1 MFKNIFKHKILE
13 NNNQI
18 INVTGLNK
26 RVHSFY
32 VWSLFHASNNNI
44 IVVTNSLYDA
54 TNLYNDLSE
63 NANVYL
69 FPMDDFIVS
78 EALAI
83 SPDLMAKRIEVINDI
98 ILKNDK
104 KIIITN
110 LMGYLRFLPRKEL
123 FDNLFIKLKKG
134 DIINREELI
143 KKLLLAGYK
152 KESIVTKTGEFANRG
167 YILDIYAYDYEFPIR
182 IEFFDD
188 EIEEIRQFNPDTQI
202 SSLKKEEVFISPFT
216 EFINEF
222 SKEDIP
228 QRQSLLP
235 LVTSRVSNISG
246 IFEPFHTIFI
256 DLDNVKLSY
265 EKILEQTIEY
275 SLTDNFKLK
284 KYMCDLY
291 ELIPKNY
298 IDIISIDNYNKDNI
312 NETYFT
318 QTIEKFNSNFEKLN
332 NYIEKALLKKNK
344 VIVCIEKKENIKF
357 FEEKI
362 KYKTILTNLNDIKDD
377 LVNIVN
383 IKMSNGFILN
393 DEIYLTETEIF
404 SSTFIKKYKSK
415 LRYGVKIKDINKL
428 IKGDYV
434 VHADYG
440 IGKYLGIVTLKSK
453 NLIKDYLHI
462 EYKNNDK
469 LYVPVEKIELVY
481 KYTSE
486 DGKTPILSKLGGTD
500 WIKHK
505 TRVKGK
511 VKEIAK
517 NLLDL
522 SAKRKLLKG
531 YAYLEDDEEQLLF
544 ENKFEYTET
553 ADQLKSIEE
562 IKKDMQLEYP
572 MDRLLCG
579 DVGYGK
585 TEVAFRAIF
594 KAIKSGKQAALLCP
608 TTILS
613 NQHYENALKRFSGFG
628 VNIEVLNRFVTPK
641 KQEIILRE
649 VESGKI
655 DLIIGTHKLLN
666 EKIKYKELGLLVIDE
681 EQRFGVIHKE
691 KIKELKN
698 SIDVLTL
705 SATPIPRTLQMS
717 LSGLRG
723 LSLIET
729 PPIDRYPVQT
739 YVLKENDQVIKDAIY
754 KEIVRNGQ
762 VFILYNKVRNIEQ
775 QVEKISKLVPEASI
789 TYVHGQMT
797 KSQIEST
804 MEDFVSMKYNVLICT
819 TIIETGIDIQNA
831 NTLIVIDADHF
842 GLSQLYQIRGRVG
855 RGKNIGYAYFMYNKN
870 KELNEIAQ
878 KRLSAIKEFTELGSG
893 YAIAL
898 RDLAIR
904 GAGDILGS
912 EQSGFIDTIGY
923 DMYLRILNEEVAR
936 LKGEFIE
943 EKQEEKPYLQV
954 STYIDDK
961 YVTDEYL
968 KIEIHKKINTIDSL
982 ESFEKVKEELEDR
995 FGLLDVNILNY
1006 MKEELFQSLGQKKNI
1021 FKVEQL
1027 ENKINILFIKQDMSE
1042 EQINNL
1048 YLRLYLIDKS
1058 FEVNKKNNILYI
1070 SLPLKEKEN
1079 YIDKLI
1085 KMLDYVE

>member
-1 MFKNIFKHKILE
+1 M
-13 NNNQI
+13 
-18 INVTGLNK
+18 
-26 RVHSFY
+26 
-32 VWSLFHASNNNI
+32 
-44 IVVTNSLYDA
+44 
-54 TNLYNDLSE
+54 
-63 NANVYL
+63 
-69 FPMDDFIVS
+69 
-78 EALAI
+78 
-83 SPDLMAKRIEVINDI
+83 
-98 ILKNDK
+98 
-104 KIIITN
+104 
-110 LMGYLRFLPRKEL
+110 
-123 FDNLFIKLKKG
+123 
-134 DIINREELI
+134 
-143 KKLLLAGYK
+143 
-152 KESIVTKTGEFANRG
+152 
-167 YILDIYAYDYEFPIR
+167 
-182 IEFFDD
+182 
-188 EIEEIRQFNPDTQI
+188 
-202 SSLKKEEVFISPFT
+202 
-216 EFINEF
+216 
-222 SKEDIP
+222 
-228 QRQSLLP
+228 
-235 LVTSRVSNISG
+235 
-246 IFEPFHTIFI
+246 
-256 DLDNVKLSY
+256 
-265 EKILEQTIEY
+265 
-275 SLTDNFKLK
+275 
-284 KYMCDLY
+284 
-291 ELIPKNY
+291 
-298 IDIISIDNYNKDNI
+298 
-312 NETYFT
+312 
-318 QTIEKFNSNFEKLN
+318 
-332 NYIEKALLKKNK
+332 
-344 VIVCIEKKENIKF
+344 
-357 FEEKI
+357 
-362 KYKTILTNLNDIKDD
+362 
-377 LVNIVN
+377 
-383 IKMSNGFILN
+383 
-393 DEIYLTETEIF
+393 
-404 SSTFIKKYKSK
+404 
-415 LRYGVKIKDINKL
+415 
-428 IKGDYV
+428 
-434 VHADYG
+434 
-440 IGKYLGIVTLKSK
+440 
-453 NLIKDYLHI
+453 
-462 EYKNNDK
+462 
-469 LYVPVEKIELVY
+469 
-481 KYTSE
+481 
-486 DGKTPILSKLGGTD
+486 
-500 WIKHK
+500 
-505 TRVKGK
+505 
-511 VKEIAK
+511 
-517 NLLDL
+517 
-522 SAKRKLLKG
+522 
-531 YAYLEDDEEQLLF
+531 
-544 ENKFEYTET
+544 
-553 ADQLKSIEE
+553 
-562 IKKDMQLEYP
+562 
-572 MDRLLCG
+572 
-579 DVGYGK
+579 
-585 TEVAFRAIF
+585 AFRAIF

>member
-1 MFKNIFKHKILE
+1 MFKNIFKHKILK
-13 NNNQI
+13 NNDI

-32 VWSLFHASNNNI
+32 VWSLFNASKNNI
-44 IVVTNSLYDA
+44 IVVTNNLYDA

-63 NANVYL
+63 NSNVYL

-98 ILKNDK
+98 VSNKNK

-110 LMGYLRFLPRKEL
+110 LMGYLRFLPRKDL
-123 FDNLFIKLKKG
+123 FKDLFINLKKG
-134 DIINREELI
+134 DNVNREGIIN
-143 KKLLLAGYK
+143 KLLTSGYK
-152 KESIVTKTGEFANRG
+152 KESLVTKTGEFANRG
-167 YILDIYAYDYEFPIR
+167 YILDIYAYDYELPIR

-202 SSLKKEEVFISPFT
+202 SLNKIEEVNISPFT
-216 EFINEF
+216 EFINEYN
-222 SKEDIP
+222 KKDIP
-228 QRQSLLP
+228 LRQSLLP
-235 LVTSRVSNISG
+235 LVTSNISNISN
-246 IFEPFHTIFI
+246 FLKDLYTVFI
-256 DLDNVKLSY
+256 DLDNIKSSY
-265 EKILEQTIEY
+265 QKILEQTLEY
-275 SLTDNFKLK
+275 NLTDNFKID
-284 KYMCDLY
+284 KYMWDLN
-291 ELIPKNY
+291 EIIPKSY
-298 IDIISIDNYNKDNI
+298 VDLISIDNYGVKKVS
-312 NETYFT
+312 ETYFS
-318 QTIEKFNSNFEKLN
+318 QTIDKFNSNFEKLN
-332 NYIEKALLKKNK
+332 NFIEKALLKKNK
-344 VIVCIEKKENIKF
+344 VIVCIEKKDNIKF
-357 FEEKI
+357 FEEKV
-362 KYKTILTNLNDIKDD
+362 KFKTLLTNFSEIKED
-377 LVNIVN
+377 LVNIINV
-383 IKMSNGFILN
+383 KLSNGFILN
-393 DEIYLTETEIF
+393 DEIYISETEIF
-404 SSTFIKKYKSK
+404 SSTFVKKYKTK

-428 IKGDYV
+428 TKGDFV

-486 DGKTPILSKLGGTD
+486 DGKVPSLSKLGGTD
-500 WIKHK
+500 WVKQK
-505 TRVKGK
+505 SRVKSK
-511 VKEIAK
+511 VKDIAK
-517 NLLDL
+517 DLIEL

-531 YAYLEDDEEQLLF
+531 YAFLEDDEEQLLF
-544 ENKFEYTET
+544 ENKFAYNET
-553 ADQLKSIEE
+553 SDQLKSIEE
-562 IKKDMQLEYP
+562 IKKDMQQEFP

-613 NQHYENALKRFSGFG
+613 NQHYENALNRFAGFG
-628 VNIEVLNRFVTPK
+628 INIEVLNRFISPK
-641 KQEIILRE
+641 KQEIILKDI
-649 VESGKI
+649 ESGKI

-666 EKIKYKELGLLVIDE
+666 DKIKYKDLGLLIVDE

-698 SIDVLTL
+698 TVDVLTL

-729 PPIDRYPVQT
+729 PPVDRYPVQT
-739 YVLKENDQVIKDAIY
+739 YVLKENEQVIKDAVY
-754 KEIVRNGQ
+754 KEIARNGQ
-762 VFILYNKVRNIEQ
+762 VFILYNKVRNIEN
-775 QVEKISKLVPEASI
+775 QVEKISNLIPEANI
-789 TYVHGQMT
+789 AYVHGQMS
-797 KSQIEST
+797 KSQIEKT
-804 MEDFVSMKYNVLICT
+804 MEDFVSMKFNVLICT

-870 KELNEIAQ
+870 KELNDLAQ

-904 GAGDILGS
+904 GAGDILGQ

-923 DMYLRILNEEVAR
+923 DMYLRILNEEVSK
-936 LKGEFIE
+936 LKGEYQE
-943 EKQEEKPYLQV
+943 EKEEEKPYLQV

-968 KIEIHKKINTIDSL
+968 KIEIHKKINMINSL
-982 ESFEKVKEELEDR
+982 ESFEMVKEELEDR
-995 FGLLDVNILNY
+995 FGVLDINILNY
-1006 MKEELFQSLGQKKNI
+1006 MKEELFQALGQKKNI

-1027 ENKINILFIKQDMSE
+1027 QNKINVLFIKPDINDQ
-1042 EQINNL
+1042 QINNL
-1048 YLRLYLIDKS
+1048 YLRLYLIDKT
-1058 FEVNKKNNILYI
+1058 FEVYKKNNILYI
-1070 SLPLKEKEN
+1070 SLNNKDKVD

-1085 KMLDYVE
+1085 KMLEYVE

>member
-1 MFKNIFKHKILE
+1 MFKNIFKHKILD
-13 NNNQI
+13 NKQI

-32 VWSLFHASNNNI
+32 VWSLFRASNKDI
-44 IVVTNSLYDA
+44 IVVTNNLYEA
-54 TNLYNDLSE
+54 TNLYNELSE
-63 NANVYL
+63 NDNVYL

-98 ILKNDK
+98 ILKNNK

-110 LMGYLRFLPRKEL
+110 LMGYLRFLPRKQL
-123 FDNLFIKLKKG
+123 FKDLFINIKKG
-134 DIINREELI
+134 DIVNREELN
-143 KKLLLAGYK
+143 KKLVLSGYK

-167 YILDIYAYDYEFPIR
+167 FILDIYAYDYELPIR

-188 EIEEIRQFNPDTQI
+188 EVEEIRQFNPDTQI
-202 SSLKKEEVFISPFT
+202 STVKKEEVFISPFT

-222 SKEDIP
+222 NKDDIP
-228 QRQSLLP
+228 IRQSLLP
-235 LVTSRVSNISG
+235 LVTSKVSSISNFLEDYNTVFVDLENIKC
-246 IFEPFHTIFI
+246 
-256 DLDNVKLSY
+256 NY
-265 EKILEQTIEY
+265 AKILEQTIEY
-275 SLTDNFKLK
+275 SLTDNFKIE
-284 KYMCDLY
+284 KYLWDLND
-291 ELIPKNY
+291 LIPKNY
-298 IDIISIDNYNKDNI
+298 VDIINIDNYKKNNI

-318 QTIEKFNSNFEKLN
+318 QTIEKFNSNFEKIN
-332 NYIEKALLKKNK
+332 SFIEKAFIKKNK
-344 VIVCIEKKENIKF
+344 VIVCIEKKENISF

-362 KYKTILTNLNDIKDD
+362 KFKTLLTNFDDIKDD
-377 LVNIVN
+377 IVNIVN
-383 IKMSNGFILN
+383 VKMANGFILN
-393 DEIYLTETEIF
+393 DEIYLTESEIF
-404 SSTFIKKYKSK
+404 SATFIKKYKSK
-415 LRYGVKIKDINKL
+415 LRYGIKIKDINKL
-428 IKGDYV
+428 NKGDYV

-486 DGKTPILSKLGGTD
+486 DGKIPVLSKLGGTD
-500 WIKHK
+500 WVKHK

-511 VKEIAK
+511 VREIAK
-517 NLLDL
+517 NLLDI

-531 YAYLEDDEEQLLF
+531 YAFLEDDEEQLLF
-544 ENKFEYTET
+544 ENKFEFTET

-562 IKKDMQLEYP
+562 IKKDMQLEMP

-585 TEVAFRAIF
+585 TEVAFRAVF
-594 KAIKSGKQAALLCP
+594 KAIKSGKQVAMLCP

-613 NQHYENALKRFSGFG
+613 NQHYENALNRFAGFG
-628 VNIEVLNRFVTPK
+628 INIEVLNRFVTPK
-641 KQEIILRE
+641 KQEMIFKDL
-649 VESGKI
+649 ESGKI
-655 DLIIGTHKLLN
+655 DFVIGTHKLLN
-666 EKIKYKELGLLVIDE
+666 EKIKYKELGLLIIDE
-681 EQRFGVIHKE
+681 EQRFGVVHKE

-698 SIDVLTL
+698 IIDVLTL

-739 YVLKENDQVIKDAIY
+739 YVLRENEQVIKDAIY
-754 KEIVRNGQ
+754 KEIARNGQ
-762 VFILYNKVRNIEQ
+762 VFLLYNKVRNIES
-775 QVEKISKLVPEASI
+775 QVEKISNLVPEANI
-789 TYVHGQMT
+789 TYVHGQMS
-797 KSQIEST
+797 KNQIEKT
-804 MEDFVSMKYNVLICT
+804 MEDFVSLKYNVLICT
-819 TIIETGIDIQNA
+819 TIIETGIDIKNA

-923 DMYLRILNEEVAR
+923 DMYLRILTEEVAR
-936 LKGEFIE
+936 LKGEYIE

-961 YVTDEYL
+961 YATDEYL
-968 KIEIHKKINTIDSL
+968 KIEIHKKINTIESL
-982 ESFEKVKEELEDR
+982 ETFKKVKEELEDR
-995 FGLLDVNILNY
+995 FGTLDINILTY

-1021 FKVEQL
+1021 FKVEQND
-1027 ENKINILFIKQDMSE
+1027 NKVNVLFIKPNMTE
-1042 EQINNL
+1042 EEVNNL

-1058 FEVNKKNNILYI
+1058 FEVIRKNNILYI
-1070 SLPLKEKEN
+1070 SLPIIGKID

-1085 KMLDYVE
+1085 NMLEYVE